1 MKKVFTV
8 GVVDYFHYGH
18 LCLLKRC
25 KALGDYLIVA
35 VQEGSEILKTKPE
48 AKILYSTSERVEM
61 IEAIKCVDE
70 VVVYHQVDNDVKK
83 HDFDVFVVG
92 GDQKHDGFI

>member
-1 MKKVFTV
+1 
-8 GVVDYFHYGH
+8 
-18 LCLLKRC
+18 
-25 KALGDYLIVA
+25 
-35 VQEGSEILKTKPE
+35 
-48 AKILYSTSERVEM
+48 M

-92 GDQKHDGFI
+92 GDQKHDGFIRAIEWCHQNNKEVIILDKDTQYLFFANKER